1 MFSCCRNLP
10 QNGTEFPRSAH
21 SLKDLFQEAYLRT
34 AIQSL
39 SKENR
44 PKVVAAFVPEG
55 MSLQY
60 DWVNSY
66 LQP

>member
-1 MFSCCRNLP
+1 MFSFYRNSP
-10 QNGTEFPRSAH
+10 EDGIEFPRSAH
-21 SLKDLFQEAYLRT
+21 GLKDLFQEAFLRK

-39 SKENR
+39 SKKNR

-55 MSLQY
+55 MSLQN
-60 DWVNSY
+60 DWVNSN